1 MTTTEVSFA
10 ALPLAAPLQN
20 NLKNLG
26 YQIPSPIQAQ
36 SIPPLLE
43 GRDVLGCA
51 QTGTGKTAAFALPIL
66 HQISKNPKRLQR
78 GTTRSLILAP
88 TRELVVQ
95 VAESF
100 AKYGKGIRFQLATVY
115 GGVSQR
121 PQVQALHRGLDV
133 LVATPGRLLDLRQQG
148 FLALDGVEFFVL
160 DEADRMLDM
169 GFMPD
174 IQEIVADL
182 PENRQT
188 CFFSA
193 TFSPNISRLASS
205 MLEDPVSVSV
215 SPDNSTAEKVDH
227 SICFIDRADKRA
239 YLEELL
245 SAQQDNP
252 DAGRTLIFSKTK
264 FGAEKLAKS
273 LFMSGIKADS
283 IHGDKSQAAR
293 QKALDKFRTGRS
305 PVLVATDVAARGLDV
320 RNITLVINYDL
331 PMDPESYVHR
341 IGRTARAGASG
352 VALSFCSDDDLG
364 LLRQIERLI
373 KKPISVNSEHAWH
386 SDHLQQRYQSS
397 SHKTS
402 SSGGKPGGFRRK
414 PSGGRTFGSARG
426 NKFGKDRHAKPANS
440 GYRGNRKGGKPGN
453 GRTFDSSLTKTN

>member
-1 MTTTEVSFA
+1 MTTTELSFA

-20 NLKNLG
+20 NLKSLG

-66 HQISKNPKRLQR
+66 HQISLKPKRLQR

-100 AKYGKGIRFQLATVY
+100 AKYGKGTRFQLATVY

-121 PQVQALHRGLDV
+121 PQVQALQRGLDV

-148 FLALDGVEFFVL
+148 FLSLDGVEFFVL

-174 IQEIVADL
+174 IQEIVSDL
-182 PENRQT
+182 PETRQT

-193 TFSPNISRLASS
+193 TFSSNISRLASS
-205 MLEDPVSVSV
+205 MLVDPVSVSV

-245 SAQQDNP
+245 STQDTP

-293 QKALDKFRTGRS
+293 QKALDKFRSGRS

-352 VALSFCSDDDLG
+352 VALSFCSDEDLG

-397 SHKTS
+397 SNKTS
-402 SSGGKPGGFRRK
+402 SSGGKSGGYRGK
-414 PSGGRTFGSARG
+414 PSGGRSFGTARG
-426 NKFGKDRHAKPANS
+426 NKFGKNRHSKPANS
-440 GYRGNRKGGKPGN
+440 GFRGNRPTGKAGS
-453 GRTFDSSLTKTN
+453 GRTFDSSLAKTN

>member
-1 MTTTEVSFA
+1 MTTTTISFES
-10 ALPLAAPLQN
+10 LPLAASLQN
-20 NLKNLG
+20 NLKALG
-26 YQIPSPIQAQ
+26 YQTPSPIQQQA
-36 SIPPLLE
+36 IPPLLE

-51 QTGTGKTAAFALPIL
+51 QTGTGKTAAFSLPIL
-66 HQISKNPKRLQR
+66 HLLSNQSRRLQR
-78 GTTRSLILAP
+78 NTTRCLVLAP

-121 PQVQALHRGLDV
+121 PQVQALQRGLDV

-148 FLALDGVEFFVL
+148 HLSLDGVEFFVL

-169 GFMPD
+169 GFLPD
-174 IQEIVADL
+174 IQEIVQDL
-182 PENRQT
+182 PEKKQT

-193 TFSPNISRLASS
+193 TFSPSISKLVSS
-205 MLEDPVSVSV
+205 LLVNPVSVSV
-215 SPDNSTAEKVDH
+215 APDNTTAEKVDH
-227 SICFIDRADKRA
+227 SVSFVDKAHKRA
-239 YLEELL
+239 YLEQLL
-245 SAQQDNP
+245 EAQLDAEDN
-252 DAGRTLIFSKTK
+252 GRTLIFSKTK

-273 LFMSGIKADS
+273 LVMSGIRADS

-293 QKALDKFRTGRS
+293 QRALEKFRSGRA

-320 RNITLVINYDL
+320 RNITLVVNYDL

-352 VALSFCSDDDLG
+352 IAISFCSDEDLG

-373 KKPISVNSEHAWH
+373 KQSIQVTSEHDWH
-386 SDHLQQRYQSS
+386 SSELEQRYLSS
-397 SHKTS
+397 GRKSEKGGPAAQRPGKRFGKKRPFGNNKGNFDRFHGKPTNSRFRGARKPGAKAGNRSGATS
-402 SSGGKPGGFRRK
+402 SQ
-414 PSGGRTFGSARG
+414 
-426 NKFGKDRHAKPANS
+426 
-440 GYRGNRKGGKPGN
+440 
-453 GRTFDSSLTKTN
+453 

>member
-1 MTTTEVSFA
+1 MTTTEISFE
-10 ALPLAAPLQN
+10 ALPLAAHLQN
-20 NLKNLG
+20 TLKNLG
-26 YQIPSPIQAQ
+26 YNTPSPIQAQ
-36 SIPPLLE
+36 SIPSLVE
-43 GRDVLGCA
+43 GRDVLACA
-51 QTGTGKTAAFALPIL
+51 QTGTGKTAAFSLPIL
-66 HQISKNPKRLQR
+66 HKLHQNPRRLQR

-148 FLALDGVEFFVL
+148 YLSLDGVEFFVL

-174 IQEIVADL
+174 IQEIVSEL
-182 PENRQT
+182 PQERQT

-193 TFSPNISRLASS
+193 TFSPNISKLASS
-205 MLEDPVSVSV
+205 MLNDPVSVAV
-215 SPDNSTAEKVDH
+215 SPNNTTAEKVNH
-227 SICFIDRADKRA
+227 SICFIDKADKRN

-245 SAQQDNP
+245 QAQHADVNE
-252 DAGRTLIFSKTK
+252 GRTLIFSKTK

-273 LFMSGIKADS
+273 LFMSGIRADS

-352 VALSFCSDDDLG
+352 VALSFCSDEDLG
-364 LLRQIERLI
+364 LLKQIERLI
-373 KKPISVNSEHAWH
+373 KKPIDVTSDHAWH
-386 SDHLQQRYQSS
+386 SDELQSRYESS
-397 SHKTS
+397 SRK
-402 SSGGKPGGFRRK
+402 SSGSGRPGGQGFKKPGGKYRPF
-414 PSGGRTFGSARG
+414 GRSQG
-426 NKFGKDRHAKPANS
+426 NKFGRNSGKPANA
-440 GYRGNRKGGKPGN
+440 GFRGNKKRPFNASKN
-453 GRTFDSSLTKTN
+453 QSSGTSA